1 MSADQPNKRE
11 TGARKYPAASADTR
25 RELSQDAALPKQKK
39 PYGLTESAED
49 TEEKT
54 RHSDGQN
61 PSRSTPSP
69 ATEKTS
75 GAGPALSKHSKDAN
89 APKGGRRPGA

>member
-1 MSADQPNKRE
+1 MCADQPNNRE
-11 TGARKYPAASADTR
+11 TGARKYPAVSAARSSAT
-25 RELSQDAALPKQKK
+25 SQNSALPKHKK
-39 PYGLTESAED
+39 PYGLTESVDD

-61 PSRSTPSP
+61 PSRTSSD

-75 GAGPALSKHSKDAN
+75 GAGPALSKHSKDAI
-89 APKGGRRPGA
+89 APKAGRRPGA